1 MDIDSRSFE
10 ERAAQERFSLKLDA
24 LLRIE
29 FEDFFRLGQKEKAK
43 DIKPI
48 VDILTANVT
57 NEKLSDSDF
66 RSLAAGELVRL
77 NLKV

>member
-1 MDIDSRSFE
+1 MDIANRRFE
-10 ERAAQERFSLKLDA
+10 ERASQERFNLKIDA

-48 VDILTANVT
+48 IDILTANVT
-57 NEKLSDSDF
+57 NEKLSDADF
-66 RSLAAGELVRL
+66 RGLVAGELVRL